1 MCDGKLSEKSDNEL
15 MLLYQEGN
23 EQALEELYRRFSG
36 RVYAYLKKRLS
47 DKDWA
52 DDVFQQIF
60 TKLHQTRHQ
69 YNPAYRFDQW
79 IFVMTKT
86 VLLDF
91 WKTTDVKTKRYFSQS
106 IESIASVDLPVSQ
119 PMVENPE
126 LISEPVLAGLSP
138 DQRSAIELKFID
150 ELSYQ
155 EMASKLGR
163 TEESVRQLVSR
174 AIRKVRNQI
183 KVSGGKS

>member
-1 MCDGKLSEKSDNEL
+1 MNDGKAIQKTDDEL
-15 MLLYQEGN
+15 MLLYQEGD
-23 EQALEELYRRFSG
+23 ERALEELYRRYSG
-36 RVYAYLKKRLS
+36 RIYAYLRKRLS
-47 DKDWA
+47 DKDWV
-52 DDVFQQIF
+52 DDVFQQVF

-69 YNPAYRFDQW
+69 NNPAYRFDQW

-106 IESIASVDLPVSQ
+106 IDSVASVNMPVSQ
-119 PMVENPE
+119 PMVESPE
-126 LISEPVLAGLSP
+126 LIPEPVLAGLSP

-155 EMASKLGR
+155 EMADKLGR

>member
-1 MCDGKLSEKSDNEL
+1 MNGGNTTARTDEDL
-15 MLLYQEGN
+15 MLLYQKGDER
-23 EQALEELYRRFSG
+23 ALEELYRRYCG
-36 RVYAYLKKRLS
+36 RIYSYLKKRLS
-47 DKDWA
+47 DRNWV

-60 TKLHQTRHQ
+60 IKLHQTRHH
-69 YNPAYRFDQW
+69 YNPVYRFDQW

-91 WKTTDVKTKRYFSQS
+91 WKTTDVKTRRYFSLPL
-106 IESIASVDLPVSQ
+106 ESVPSVDMPISQ
-119 PMVENPE
+119 PLIEE
-126 LISEPVLAGLSP
+126 SSLISEALMASLSP

-155 EMASKLGR
+155 EMAVRLGR

-174 AIRKVRNQI
+174 AIRKVRNQMKI
-183 KVSGGKS
+183 PGGKS